1 MLINCVAYLAGNR
14 LSDVPLEDVPQYVGR
29 PDCFLWI
36 ALRDPQPEELD
47 RVHEYFDLPDLA
59 VEDARHGHQRPKL
72 EEYGDSLF
80 VALHLLEF
88 REDGLHVGEVNVF
101 VGPSYVVSVRTRSG
115 HSFLGVRARCEREPE
130 LLQHGPGF
138 VLYALMDAAVD
149 GYFPILDRLETDLE
163 RIEDDIFNKG
173 LARSNIERLYDLKR
187 SVMVLKHAV
196 APLME
201 ASTRLFGGRVPRL
214 CAQTGEY
221 FRDVHDHLS
230 RLDAAVDTIRDTIA
244 TAIHV
249 NLAMVAVEESEVNK
263 KLAAWAGIF
272 AVATAFAGIW
282 GMNFELMPELR
293 WRYGYPVALTF
304 IAVACGLLY
313 RRFKKVG
320 WL

>member
-1 MLINCVAYLAGNR
+1 
-14 LSDVPLEDVPQYVGR
+14 
-29 PDCFLWI
+29 
-36 ALRDPQPEELD
+36 
-47 RVHEYFDLPDLA
+47 
-59 VEDARHGHQRPKL
+59 
-72 EEYGDSLF
+72 
-80 VALHLLEF
+80 
-88 REDGLHVGEVNVF
+88 
-101 VGPSYVVSVRTRSG
+101 
-115 HSFLGVRARCEREPE
+115 VRARCEREPE

-149 GYFPILDRLETDLE
+149 GYFPILDRLETELE
-163 RIEDDIFNKG
+163 RIEDEIFDKG
-173 LARSNIERLYDLKR
+173 SARHNIERLYELKR

-214 CAQTGEY
+214 CALTGEY
-221 FRDVHDHLS
+221 FRDVHDHLT

-293 WRYGYPVALTF
+293 WRFGYPVALTV